1 MADEF
6 NVSFIVPCCDDYSF
20 LRECLSVLVSLEP
33 MPQIVVSDASRD
45 RVSVRSLCD
54 EFGVDLVE
62 FHKPSRGAQL
72 DAGAEIAKGEILV
85 FHHAD
90 TEFTQQHYHSLN
102 AIFQNDPSV
111 LGGAFLKDVTD
122 LYPSMKF
129 FTWIHKFFTTHIGTM
144 YGDQSIF
151 VLRSV
156 FQDLGGFRGMP
167 LMEDVSF
174 SSRLREC
181 GAVNL
186 IGPPIRS
193 SDRKFLKEGR
203 IKRKMKN
210 VWLVF
215 LYRIGINVERLAQ
228 MYYGDDWSSD

>member
-1 MADEF
+1 MTDEF
-6 NVSFIVPCCDDYSF
+6 NVSFIIPCCDDFFF
-20 LRECLSVLVSLEP
+20 LRKCLSTLMALEP
-33 MPQIVVSDASRD
+33 VPQIVVSDASKD

-54 EFGVDLVE
+54 KFGVDLVE
-62 FHKPSRGAQL
+62 LHKPSRGKQL
-72 DAGAEIAKGEILV
+72 DAGSEIAKGEILV

-90 TEFTQQHYHSLN
+90 TEFSQEHYYSLN
-102 AIFQNDPSV
+102 TLFQNDSSA
-111 LGGAFLKDVTD
+111 LGGAFVKDIVG
-122 LYPSMKF
+122 LYPHMKYF
-129 FTWIHKFFTTHIGTM
+129 VWAHKLFTMHIGTM

-156 FQDLGGFRGMP
+156 FQNLGGFRGMP

-181 GAVNL
+181 GTVHL

-193 SDRKFLKEGR
+193 SYRKFIKEGR

-215 LYRIGINVERLAQ
+215 LYRIGLNPDRLAK
-228 MYYGDDWSSD
+228 MYYFDD